1 MIIRQFFWVF
11 IASVVLMAS
20 FACSD
25 SVERRRMGQAEGIM
39 QEHPDSALSLLESLD
54 RDMLTCDYDRALYG
68 LLYTQALDK
77 NYLQIENDSII
88 SFAVDYFRANG
99 DEERLMKSLY
109 YHGIAKL
116 GIGNYP
122 VAVVLVMQAMDI
134 ADRIGDK
141 FWAGMSARG
150 VADVYTE
157 TYNSSEELMYAERE
171 YENFKA
177 AGIQPHLNFALLD
190 LERAYN
196 NMGDYN
202 KACEMCEQVE
212 ELALSTGD
220 TLLHEN
226 CLRASITAYIG
237 NNESEKSVEKIR
249 MLCDNGWST
258 LEDSTYMVV
267 AYSLLGETD
276 SATDL
281 FNKISCLDS
290 LRYNFA
296 AYHLT
301 KAKGKESE
309 ALKNLEILHE
319 LSSRIVRI
327 NMNSGLISSVAD
339 YYKLSNESVR
349 RELEISNRLFWCSL
363 VIGGL
368 VIVILGFGIF
378 ILIKRQQKATEDKI
392 LFAEQLQEMHDKND
406 RVSIE
411 SNKKIKE
418 LLASR
423 YGLLDDLCVIVRG
436 NDVKSAKNK
445 IVDTV
450 SSLIN
455 GLSIDGEKI
464 RELKQEVDTM
474 HDGLMTD
481 FEKDLP
487 GLKDADYCLFLFS
500 VLGFSNT
507 AIALL
512 LKEDKI
518 NSVYDRKRRLKDRI
532 RQLKDQEKERYLSF
546 L

>member
-1 MIIRQFFWVF
+1 
-11 IASVVLMAS
+11 
-20 FACSD
+20 
-25 SVERRRMGQAEGIM
+25 
-39 QEHPDSALSLLESLD
+39 
-54 RDMLTCDYDRALYG
+54 
-68 LLYTQALDK
+68 
-77 NYLQIENDSII
+77 
-88 SFAVDYFRANG
+88 
-99 DEERLMKSLY
+99 
-109 YHGIAKL
+109 
-116 GIGNYP
+116 
-122 VAVVLVMQAMDI
+122 
-134 ADRIGDK
+134 
-141 FWAGMSARG
+141 
-150 VADVYTE
+150 
-157 TYNSSEELMYAERE
+157 
-171 YENFKA
+171 
-177 AGIQPHLNFALLD
+177 
-190 LERAYN
+190 
-196 NMGDYN
+196 
-202 KACEMCEQVE
+202 
-212 ELALSTGD
+212 
-220 TLLHEN
+220 
-226 CLRASITAYIG
+226 
-237 NNESEKSVEKIR
+237 
-249 MLCDNGWST
+249 
-258 LEDSTYMVV
+258 
-267 AYSLLGETD
+267 
-276 SATDL
+276 
-281 FNKISCLDS
+281 
-290 LRYNFA
+290 
-296 AYHLT
+296 
-301 KAKGKESE
+301 
-309 ALKNLEILHE
+309 
-319 LSSRIVRI
+319 
-327 NMNSGLISSVAD
+327 MNSGLISSVAD